1 MITPRLMAAL
11 QDKVVIRFRVVE
23 MIVLLVIVI
32 LMVTK
37 PF

>member
-1 MITPRLMAAL
+1 
-11 QDKVVIRFRVVE
+11 VVTRFRTVE
-23 MIVLLVIVI
+23 MIVLLVIII